1 MNSTRLEHPK
11 FLLVLFVISVALNY
25 IWEIAQAPLFAGM
38 DSSGALRWHCFVA
51 SLGDGIIL
59 WIIQGLG
66 WATFKRWNWSVSLGY
81 RQIAFMVSA
90 SFVITILIE
99 WFAVYWQHR
108 WAYTDSMPRIPVLNV
123 GLTPILQMLILTPL
137 IFLLT
142 HKFLALLKQNTLRN
156 G

>member
-1 MNSTRLEHPK
+1 MASTRLEHPK

-25 IWEIAQAPLFAGM
+25 IWEIAQAPLFVGM
-38 DSSGALRWHCFVA
+38 DSSDAIAWHCFVA

-66 WATFKRWNWSVSLGY
+66 WATFKRWNWSVQPGS
-81 RQIAFMVSA
+81 RQMVLMVSS

-99 WFAVYWQHR
+99 WFAVHWQHR
-108 WAYTDSMPRIPVLNV
+108 WAYTDNMPRIPVLDL
-123 GLTPILQMLILTPL
+123 GLTPILQMLILSPL

-142 HKFLALLKQNTLRN
+142 HKFLALLKQNTPRN
-156 G
+156 